1 MKNPSVY
8 IRNQVIANVL
18 VNFFIAYY
26 LSKHTLEKLSYIPF
40 EAPAHDPFHPN
51 MAGDLLVGTFI
62 MGLVLTLVITMLT
75 RMQLNTGNIDAGSI
89 MRSATK
95 TETETETA
103 TAGQIKAVTA
113 NETIVKE
120 GGWIERLPANLFL
133 RALVIGFMASLL
145 MAFPVVAILDTLKI
159 HALSANT
166 YVFVHAIYCS
176 LASAVLTVVVCQRA
190 MLDSPRHSNAGALE

>member
-26 LSKHTLEKLSYIPF
+26 LSKHALEKLSYIPF

-62 MGLVLTLVITMLT
+62 MGVVLTLVITILT
-75 RMQLNTGNIDAGSI
+75 RMQLNTGNIDVGSI
-89 MRSATK
+89 MRNSTATA
-95 TETETETA
+95 TA
-103 TAGQIKAVTA
+103 TAGKIKAVTT
-113 NETIVKE
+113 NKTIVKE
-120 GGWIERLPANLFL
+120 DVWIERLPTHLFL

-176 LASAVLTVVVCQRA
+176 LASAVLTVVVCKRA

>member
-26 LSKHTLEKLSYIPF
+26 LSKHALEKLSYIPF

-62 MGLVLTLVITMLT
+62 MGVVLTLVITILT
-75 RMQLNTGNIDAGSI
+75 RMQLNTSNIDVGSI
-89 MRSATK
+89 MRNS
-95 TETETETA
+95 TETA
-103 TAGQIKAVTA
+103 TATATAGKIKAVTT
-113 NETIVKE
+113 NKTIVKE
-120 GGWIERLPANLFL
+120 GGLIERLPAHLLL

-176 LASAVLTVVVCQRA
+176 LASAVLTVVVCKRA

>member
-26 LSKHTLEKLSYIPF
+26 LSKHALENLSYIPF

-62 MGLVLTLVITMLT
+62 MGVVLTLVITILT
-75 RMQLNTGNIDAGSI
+75 RMQLNTGNIDVGSI
-89 MRSATK
+89 IRNSTK
-95 TETETETA
+95 TETET
-103 TAGQIKAVTA
+103 AGKIKAVTT
-113 NETIVKE
+113 NKTIVKE
-120 GGWIERLPANLFL
+120 DVWIERLPTHLFL

-176 LASAVLTVVVCQRA
+176 LASAVLTVVVCKRA
-190 MLDSPRHSNAGALE
+190 MLDSPRHSSAGALE